1 MADAHEALGQ
11 HMQQKAADEFVAR
24 QGQDLVAVAVAVVL
38 VIELRLIFVEAQE
51 ACVR

>member
-1 MADAHEALGQ
+1 MRQE
-11 HMQQKAADEFVAR
+11 AADEFFAR

-38 VIELRLIFVEAQE
+38 VIELHLIFVEAEE